1 MQRTCAMNDSGRFYG
16 PKGWWHWK
24 LWGGTRPSLCSQG
37 ILGIGEGKW
46 QVDNLE
52 VWLLLLSFEDLG
64 QGKLTGS
71 GVQSIGPRSM
81 GWENFQIYGQ
91 REAVPQGVGELTILR
106 EVGGGT
112 EVGTRATII
121 HTAYVSSTALRL
133 CKNR

>member
-1 MQRTCAMNDSGRFYG
+1 M
-16 PKGWWHWK
+16 
-24 LWGGTRPSLCSQG
+24 WGGTCPSLCSQG
-37 ILGIGEGKW
+37 ILGIGEGRC

-52 VWLLLLSFEDLG
+52 VWLLLLSFEVLG

-71 GVQSIGPRSM
+71 GVQNIGSRSM
-81 GWENFQIYGQ
+81 GWENFQIYRQ
-91 REAVPQGVGELTILR
+91 REAVPQGVSELTILR

-112 EVGTRATII
+112 EVGMRATAI

>member
-91 REAVPQGVGELTILR
+91 REAVPQG
-106 EVGGGT
+106 GGGRDGGRK
-112 EVGTRATII
+112 EGHHHSHSLCVK
-121 HTAYVSSTALRL
+121 HSSETL
-133 CKNR
+133 